1 LGKVEQGDRPGRLF
15 KENGMR
21 IYDLEVLGIEIGDAN
36 IADLLTTTQHEAV
49 EQSLNLGARQRALD
63 VTQQTE
69 ALNRQI
75 AEATAETSQR
85 LIALQMAETEAQMQL
100 ALTQIESELAT
111 AERRLTA
118 RQSEQAL
125 LGDINEAELAR
136 ERAKFDLEIKVAQE
150 RLAQRLQQLDGEVKA
165 VVAKAEA
172 VSPDL
177 VAALQA
183 FADKALAE
191 KMAESMAPL
200 AILGGKS
207 IADVFAQLLQGTNL
221 EEVIKR
227 KALGQ

>member
-1 LGKVEQGDRPGRLF
+1 
-15 KENGMR
+15 
-21 IYDLEVLGIEIGDAN
+21 
-36 IADLLTTTQHEAV
+36 
-49 EQSLNLGARQRALD
+49 
-63 VTQQTE
+63 
-69 ALNRQI
+69 
-75 AEATAETSQR
+75 
-85 LIALQMAETEAQMQL
+85 
-100 ALTQIESELAT
+100 
-111 AERRLTA
+111 
-118 RQSEQAL
+118 
-125 LGDINEAELAR
+125 
-136 ERAKFDLEIKVAQE
+136 IKVAQE

-227 KALGQ
+227 KALG